1 VPLDNQPLY
10 QRLAAADGAPEIAAS
25 MQVVFSGYFDTMR
38 IRMRGGRDFGVAD
51 DVPGSEP
58 HVIVEQRLADQL
70 WPGASPIGRRVR
82 LLSNRPPAIL
92 AEVIGVVDHVQAVD
106 PRQKGLT
113 QIYESAGL
121 RGYDPAFIIRTQG
134 DPRAIAG
141 LAKAAIERLGPG
153 RPIFAVRTLDS
164 LVADATADSR
174 FALLVL
180 GAFAVLAVVLTTIG
194 VYGVVAY
201 ATARRTREIAVRLAL
216 GADAREVVGL
226 VLREGAAWIGLGLAA
241 GALGA
246 RGLSRSLESLLFAV
260 RPTDP
265 FTFAAMAA
273 LLAIVAFAAAAI
285 PAIRAT
291 RVDPML
297 ALRSE

>member
-1 VPLDNQPLY
+1 
-10 QRLAAADGAPEIAAS
+10 
-25 MQVVFSGYFDTMR
+25 
-38 IRMRGGRDFGVAD
+38 
-51 DVPGSEP
+51 
-58 HVIVEQRLADQL
+58 VIVEQRLADQL
-70 WPGASPIGRRVR
+70 WPGASPIGQRVR
-82 LLSNRPPAIL
+82 LLSNRAPAIL
-92 AEVIGVVDHVQAVD
+92 AEVIGVVDHVQAAD
-106 PRQKGLT
+106 PRQKGLP
-113 QIYESAGL
+113 QIYESPGL
-121 RGYDPAFIIRTQG
+121 RGYDPAFIIRTDG

-141 LAKAAIERLGPG
+141 PVKAAVERLGPG
-153 RPIFAVRTLDS
+153 RPVFAVRTLDS

-216 GADAREVVGL
+216 GANAREVVGL
-226 VLREGAAWIGLGLAA
+226 VLREGAAWIALGLAA

-246 RGLSRSLESLLFAV
+246 RGLSGSLESLLFAV

-265 FTFAAMAA
+265 VTFAAVAA
-273 LLAIVAFAAAAI
+273 LLAIVALTAAAI

-291 RVDPML
+291 GVDPML